1 MQLVFTIAVL
11 VMSVVIH
18 ETSHGYAA
26 YYLGDPTAK
35 LLGRLSLNP
44 LRHLDPVGSILV
56 PGVLAL
62 MGGFIIGWAKPV
74 PYDPNRLGAGKWGPA
89 IVGAAG
95 PLSNLLIA
103 AVFALALRFMP
114 AGVLSGPATT
124 LWVTVVVINVM
135 LAIFNLIPVAPL
147 DGSKILFALLPYR
160 LRHLEDWFTRY
171 QFVWFILLL
180 VLILNTNIL
189 ERLVGFVLGIF
200 LG

>member
-26 YYLGDPTAK
+26 NYLGDPTAK

-56 PGVLAL
+56 PGILAL
-62 MGGFIIGWAKPV
+62 MGGFVIGWAKPV
-74 PYDPNRLGAGKWGPA
+74 PYDPSRLRAGKWGPA
-89 IVGAAG
+89 IVAAAG

-114 AGVLSGPATT
+114 AGVLSGPAMT
-124 LWVTVVVINVM
+124 LWVTVVIINIM
-135 LAIFNLIPVAPL
+135 LAIFNLIPVPPL

-171 QFVWFILLL
+171 QFVWFIVLL

-189 ERLVGFVLGIF
+189 ERVVSFVLGIF